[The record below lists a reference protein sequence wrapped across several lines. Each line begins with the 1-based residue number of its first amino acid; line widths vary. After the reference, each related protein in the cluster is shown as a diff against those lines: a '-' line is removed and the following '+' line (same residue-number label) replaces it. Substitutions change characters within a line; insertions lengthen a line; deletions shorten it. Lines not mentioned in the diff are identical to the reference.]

1 MKVQS
6 ELSGESAFL
15 IGVSEPAE
23 HHFSDVEVFTF
34 TGAQAEMLEAS
45 AVEIAKNGGPQIP
58 GTKSRALQSAAEI
71 CATFDA
77 TQAIAAKRFAN
88 GELSLLIFEGMLDP
102 IGCDTP
108 VELPNLGVLQSDFHC
123 LKLASRSQILINIV
137 EHRAFA
143 FDLDSNEL
151 VRLVGNF
158 KGGGKTS
165 SRKSLRQERWNCPRI
180 QVWR

>member
-45 AVEIAKNGGPQIP
+45 
-58 GTKSRALQSAAEI
+58 EI